1 MHLPENRWL
10 HFLTWVVMP
19 QKNQNRN
26 RERGQAFVEC
36 ALILLVFLATL
47 IGAMDFG
54 QLLFTH
60 QFLAERVR
68 AGVRWGAVHAWDGTG
83 DQIANMVRY
92 DRSTAPDGATAFLG
106 LARANVSVVHTA
118 ASASNP
124 NDERI
129 TVSIIDYNFLFFS
142 PWIGKSYTG
151 NYAAVET
158 APMQYKP

>member
-1 MHLPENRWL
+1 ML
-10 HFLTWVVMP
+10 

-26 RERGQAFVEC
+26 RIELPIKRKRERGQAFVES

-60 QFLAERVR
+60 QLMVERVR
-68 AGVRWGAVHAWDGTG
+68 AGVRWGAVNAFDGTG

-92 DRSTAPDGATAFLG
+92 NSPTVPDGATPFLG
-106 LARANVSVVHTA
+106 MTRGNVSVVHTGA
-118 ASASNP
+118 TVANP

-129 TVSIIDYNFLFFS
+129 TVSIVNYNFTFLS
-142 PWIGKSYTG
+142 PWIAHTYSG
-151 NYAAVET
+151 NNVAVES